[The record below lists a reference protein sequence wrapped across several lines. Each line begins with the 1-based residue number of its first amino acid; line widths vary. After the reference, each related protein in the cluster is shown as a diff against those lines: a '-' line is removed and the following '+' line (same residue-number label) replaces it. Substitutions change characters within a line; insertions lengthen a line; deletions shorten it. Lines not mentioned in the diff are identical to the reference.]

1 MRDQIS
7 QLMESR
13 EVDLLWVTGA
23 SNECPEVYY
32 LTGGVSLSAAW
43 IIIRPGSKPLLIHG
57 PMEREAAAESGLVT
71 IDFGRL
77 GREQIARRENDPLKV
92 SLEMFVRLAERE
104 GLKGRLALHGVADPG
119 ETHHLL
125 TMIEQRL
132 PQIRVVRDRP
142 PVFESARATKDVDE
156 LDTMR
161 GVAHDTVSCLEQI
174 FNGLRACRARDGI
187 VVDSDDEP
195 VTIGRVKAELRA
207 GMALRNL
214 RESHE
219 TILGQGRDAGIP
231 HASGN
236 PDDPLRTG
244 VATVFDIFPSR
255 GGGGY
260 FFDITRSFTIGR
272 LDPEFEKLYAAV
284 YDVQQAAID
293 SARAGMHGS
302 ELQGATCRKFEEAG
316 HATVRSDPETT
327 SGYVHSLGHG
337 IGLEVHEA
345 PFLRLQDE
353 PDERN
358 RLLEGSVFTIE
369 PGLYYPERSLG
380 VRIEDVVYLGADGRA
395 EILAQFPKFSL
406 LKLEG

>member
-142 PVFESARATKDVDE
+142 PVFESARAT
-156 LDTMR
+156 
-161 GVAHDTVSCLEQI
+161 
-174 FNGLRACRARDGI
+174 
-187 VVDSDDEP
+187 
-195 VTIGRVKAELRA
+195 
-207 GMALRNL
+207 
-214 RESHE
+214 
-219 TILGQGRDAGIP
+219 
-231 HASGN
+231 
-236 PDDPLRTG
+236 
-244 VATVFDIFPSR
+244 
-255 GGGGY
+255 
-260 FFDITRSFTIGR
+260 
-272 LDPEFEKLYAAV
+272 
-284 YDVQQAAID
+284 
-293 SARAGMHGS
+293 
-302 ELQGATCRKFEEAG
+302 
-316 HATVRSDPETT
+316 
-327 SGYVHSLGHG
+327 
-337 IGLEVHEA
+337 
-345 PFLRLQDE
+345 
-353 PDERN
+353 
-358 RLLEGSVFTIE
+358 
-369 PGLYYPERSLG
+369 
-380 VRIEDVVYLGADGRA
+380 
-395 EILAQFPKFSL
+395 
-406 LKLEG
+406 